1 MGRKTA
7 QEIYGARLD
16 RAEIEHI
23 LSMFFFD
30 ARVNNGIEI
39 RGADCMPPKFILAYA
54 QLVRSIFG
62 SQAALQNVLRHYA
75 GATTLDIT
83 SAKLAVCKD
92 GYNALAYG
100 RPVSGELAWL
110 LMQAR
115 SRTPSQEE
123 RALLEPFMTLLM
135 NRKTIREVE
144 NYNE

>member
-1 MGRKTA
+1 
-7 QEIYGARLD
+7 
-16 RAEIEHI
+16 
-23 LSMFFFD
+23 
-30 ARVNNGIEI
+30 
-39 RGADCMPPKFILAYA
+39 MPPKFILAYA

-62 SQAALQNVLRHYA
+62 SQAALQNVLRHYP
-75 GATTLDIT
+75 GVTTVDIAN
-83 SAKLAVCKD
+83 AKLAVCKD
-92 GYNALAYG
+92 GFNAWVYG
-100 RPVSGELAWL
+100 KPIGGELAWL